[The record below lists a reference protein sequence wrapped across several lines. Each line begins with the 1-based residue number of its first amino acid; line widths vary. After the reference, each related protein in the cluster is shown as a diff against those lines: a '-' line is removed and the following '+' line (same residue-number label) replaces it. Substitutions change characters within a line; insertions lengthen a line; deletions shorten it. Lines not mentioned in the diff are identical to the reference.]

1 MELIQNT
8 NLHYMDYKSDKVY
21 YAELCKIPK
30 SNLWNINFAYG
41 RRGNTLVHGTK
52 NENPLPFNKAI
63 PVYHKLIQSKV
74 KKGYNHTGLTAI
86 QEHQKTRTYS
96 SFAAEMVNEK
106 YMTEEEYATV
116 TRMLYSTDP
125 ETVKLAEV
133 LIETKEKQR
142 WEQN

>member
-1 MELIQNT
+1 MELIQTT
-8 NLHYMDYKSDKVY
+8 NLHFHDYKSDKVY

-52 NENPLPFNKAI
+52 NEQPLPLNKAASI
-63 PVYHKLIQSKV
+63 YMKLVNSKLS
-74 KKGYNHTGLTAI
+74 KGYGYTANTWVSNNR
-86 QEHQKTRTYS
+86 TRAYS

-106 YMTEEEYATV
+106 YMTEEEYTTV

-125 ETVKLAEV
+125 ETVRLAEV

>member
-1 MELIQNT
+1 MELILSA

-30 SNLWNINFAYG
+30 SNLWNINFSYG
-41 RRGNTLVHGTK
+41 RRGNNLVSGTK
-52 NENPLPFNKAI
+52 NDQPLPFNKATH
-63 PVYHKLIQSKV
+63 VYHNLVISKL
-74 KKGYNHTGLTAI
+74 KKGYNYTDLQHVYGQRIRL
-86 QEHQKTRTYS
+86 YS

-106 YMTEEEYATV
+106 ILTGDEYSNITK
-116 TRMLYSTDP
+116 MLYSTDQ

-142 WEQN
+142 WEQV

>member
-1 MELIQNT
+1 MELILNT
-8 NLHYMDYKSDKVY
+8 NLHYIDSKSDKVY

-30 SNLWNINFAYG
+30 SNLWNINFSYG

-52 NENPLPFNKAI
+52 NENPLPFHKARL
-63 PVYHKLIQSKV
+63 VYDKLVQSKV
-74 KKGYNHTGLTAI
+74 KKGYNYTDLQYKHGQRIRL
-86 QEHQKTRTYS
+86 YS
-96 SFAAEMVNEK
+96 SFAAEMVNVK
-106 YMTEEEYATV
+106 YITVDEYSTL
-116 TRMLYSTDP
+116 TRMLYSNDP

>member
-1 MELIQNT
+1 MELIQTT
-8 NLHYMDYKSDKVY
+8 NLHYHDYKSDKVY

-52 NENPLPFNKAI
+52 NEQPLTHNKAAGI
-63 PVYHKLIQSKV
+63 YMKLVNSKLT
-74 KKGYNHTGLTAI
+74 KGYNYAASSWVSNSR
-86 QEHQKTRTYS
+86 TRTYS
-96 SFAAEMVNEK
+96 AFAAEMVNEK
-106 YMTEEEYATV
+106 YMTEEEYTTV
-116 TRMLYSTDP
+116 TRMLYSNDP

-142 WEQN
+142 WEQV

>member
-1 MELIQNT
+1 MELIQTT
-8 NLHYMDYKSDKVY
+8 NLHYYDFKSDKVY

-41 RRGNTLVHGTK
+41 RRNNTLIHGVK
-52 NENPLPFNKAI
+52 NEQPLPYNKAAA
-63 PVYHKLIQSKV
+63 VYMTLVNSKLN
-74 KKGYNHTGLTAI
+74 KGYKRTDLSLVANNR
-86 QEHQKTRTYS
+86 TRAYS
-96 SFAAEMVNEK
+96 SFAAALVNEK
-106 YMTEEEYATV
+106 YITEDEYTTV

-133 LIETKEKQR
+133 LIETKEKLR

>member
-1 MELIQNT
+1 MELIQTT
-8 NLHYMDYKSDKVY
+8 NLHFHDYKSDKVY

-52 NENPLPFNKAI
+52 NEQPLPLNKASSI
-63 PVYHKLIQSKV
+63 YMKLVNSKLS
-74 KKGYNHTGLTAI
+74 KGYGYTDNNWVSNNR
-86 QEHQKTRTYS
+86 TRAYS

-106 YMTEEEYATV
+106 YMTEEEYTTV

-142 WEQN
+142 WEQI

>member
-1 MELIQNT
+1 MELIQTT
-8 NLHYMDYKSDKVY
+8 NLHFHDYKSDKVY

-52 NENPLPFNKAI
+52 NEQPLPLNKAASI
-63 PVYHKLIQSKV
+63 YMTLVNSKLS
-74 KKGYNHTGLTAI
+74 KGYIYTANTWVSNNR
-86 QEHQKTRTYS
+86 TRAYT
-96 SFAAEMVNEK
+96 SFASELVHEK
-106 YMTEEEYATV
+106 YITEDEYSTV

-133 LIETKEKQR
+133 LIETKEKKR
-142 WEQN
+142 WEQV

>member
-1 MELIQNT
+1 MELVHT
-8 NLHYMDYKSDKVY
+8 SNLHFRDFKSDKVY
-21 YAELCKIPK
+21 YAELSKIPK

-41 RRGNTLVHGTK
+41 RRGNTLVYGTK
-52 NENPLPFNKAI
+52 NDQPLPYNKAAT
-63 PVYHKLIQSKV
+63 VYSKLVNSKLN
-74 KKGYNHTGLTAI
+74 KGYNHTTATWV
-86 QEHQKTRTYS
+86 EKNRTRVYS

-106 YMTEEEYATV
+106 YMTEEEYTTV
-116 TRMLYSTDP
+116 TRMLYSNDP